1 MLIRKGVLVKAFI
14 FLMLI
19 EVLTAF
25 GMLIYLATSVNSM
38 PNWGLGLTMSVTFFV
53 VMVDCILGILIFK
66 VGGIKEIGTIKVFEE
81 DLQNPTDLFSP
92 VSTKPDET
100 FDDEVDLKF
109 ISNISGDGLFG
120 NDFDVEE
127 EDEVELEELNFTSRS
142 RSDFL
147 EHKTILQPNLDETYD
162 TFRNEFLA
170 YVFNDSTDLPEE
182 YPKDSK
188 DKVTTLL
195 GGSYLSDVLY
205 YLPEGS
211 RLYFQNRLKKEYQE
225 YEITFSS
232 EGYGVYYRL
241 K

>member
-1 MLIRKGVLVKAFI
+1 MLFRKGDLVKAFI

-25 GMLIYLATSVNSM
+25 GTLIYLATSVNSM

-53 VMVDCILGILIFK
+53 VMVDCILGIIILK
-66 VGGIKEIGTIKVFEE
+66 VEGIREIGTIKVFEE
-81 DLQNPTDLFSP
+81 DLQNPNDLFSP

-100 FDDEVDLKF
+100 LDDEVDLEF
-109 ISNISGDGLFG
+109 ISSISGDGLFG
-120 NDFDVEE
+120 NDFDVE

-147 EHKTILQPNLDETYD
+147 EHKTTLQPNLDETYD

-170 YVFNDSTDLPEE
+170 YVFNDSIDLPEE

-232 EGYGVYYRL
+232 EGYSVYYRL

>member
-1 MLIRKGVLVKAFI
+1 MLFRRGDLIRYWVYLMALEFLALVSMVVYLGTTNDTITYWNFALYIFI
-14 FLMLI
+14 TLFILI
-19 EVLTAF
+19 
-25 GMLIYLATSVNSM
+25 
-38 PNWGLGLTMSVTFFV
+38 
-53 VMVDCILGILIFK
+53 VDVILGYITVFILKPEQVEGAGFLK
-66 VGGIKEIGTIKVFEE
+66 TSS
-81 DLQNPTDLFSP
+81 NDLFSP
-92 VSTKPDET
+92 VATKPDET
-100 FDDEVDLKF
+100 LDDEVDLEF
-109 ISNISGDGLFG
+109 ISSISGEELFG
-120 NDFDVEE
+120 NDFDVE

-147 EHKTILQPNLDETYD
+147 EHKTSLQPNLDETYD

-170 YVFNDSTDLPEE
+170 YVFNDTIDLPEE

>member
-1 MLIRKGVLVKAFI
+1 MLFRKGDLVKAFI

-25 GMLIYLATSVNSM
+25 GTLIYLATSVNSM

-53 VMVDCILGILIFK
+53 VLVDCILGILIFK
-66 VGGIKEIGTIKVFEE
+66 AEGIKEIGTIKVFEE

-92 VSTKPDET
+92 VSTKSDET
-100 FDDEVDLKF
+100 LDDEVDLEF
-109 ISNISGDGLFG
+109 ISNISGDELFNG
-120 NDFDVEE
+120 AFD
-127 EDEVELEELNFTSRS
+127 EDEGEVDLTKLEFTPRT
-142 RSDFL
+142 RGDFL
-147 EHKTILQPNLDETYD
+147 EHKTSLKSSLDETYD

-170 YVFNDSTDLPEE
+170 HVFNDLFDLPEE
-182 YPKDSK
+182 DSK

-211 RLYFQNRLKKEYQE
+211 RLYYQNRLKKEYQE

-232 EGYGVYYRL
+232 EGYGVYSRL

>member
-1 MLIRKGVLVKAFI
+1 MLFRKSDLVKAFI

-25 GMLIYLATSVNSM
+25 GTLIYLATSVNSI
-38 PNWGLGLTMSVTFFV
+38 PNWGFCLAIFVTIFV
-53 VMVDCILGILIFK
+53 ILLNCIFGIQIL
-66 VGGIKEIGTIKVFEE
+66 KEIGMIKVFEE
-81 DLQNPTDLFSP
+81 DLQNHSDLFSP
-92 VSTKPDET
+92 VATKPDET
-100 FDDEVDLKF
+100 LDDEVDLEF
-109 ISNISGDGLFG
+109 ISNISGEELFG

-127 EDEVELEELNFTSRS
+127 DDVELEELNFTPRT
-142 RSDFL
+142 RGDFL
-147 EHKTILQPNLDETYD
+147 EHKTLLQSSLDETYN

-170 YVFNDSTDLPEE
+170 HVFNDLFGLPEE
-182 YPKDSK
+182 DSK

-225 YEITFSS
+225 YFLFRRIRCLLSS
-232 EGYGVYYRL
+232 
-241 K
+241 

>member
-1 MLIRKGVLVKAFI
+1 
-14 FLMLI
+14 MLI

-25 GMLIYLATSVNSM
+25 GMLIYLATSVHSM
-38 PNWGLGLTMSVTFFV
+38 PNWGFGLAISVTIFV
-53 VMVDCILGILIFK
+53 ILLNCIFEIQIL
-66 VGGIKEIGTIKVFEE
+66 KEIGMIKVFEE
-81 DLQNPTDLFSP
+81 DLQNPNDLFSP
-92 VSTKPDET
+92 VATKPDET
-100 FDDEVDLKF
+100 LDDEVDLEF
-109 ISNISGDGLFG
+109 ISNISGEELFG
-120 NDFDVEE
+120 NDFDVE
-127 EDEVELEELNFTSRS
+127 EDEVELEELNFTPRT
-142 RSDFL
+142 RGDFL
-147 EHKTILQPNLDETYD
+147 EHKTLLQSSLDETYN

-170 YVFNDSTDLPEE
+170 HVFNDLLGLPEE
-182 YPKDSK
+182 DSK

-205 YLPEGS
+205 YLLEGS